1 MMTHNVNNKFYGH
14 IGLEMKRFMHELS
27 EKPTDFYD
35 LIHLFCARVSSRLA
49 YGTDE
54 RAAEHVANAGIFI
67 SQLGPSGPV
76 PNLVPFL
83 RHFPEWLVPGK
94 YGVRVRQE
102 QEAELWEDLFMKSK
116 KAHAHKKVTQS
127 YVSASLSLK
136 EFSSNAKLLFHNE
149 TEAKCAVGMLCT
161 VAIFTLGGPAVLF
174 IMAMILHPEW
184 QEKVR
189 AQIDEVIGED
199 ESVDLKHSPQLPILR
214 AAIKECLRW
223 KSTVPLG
230 MWCVRVTSN

>member
-1 MMTHNVNNKFYGH
+1 MMTQNVNNEFYGH

-27 EKPTDFYD
+27 VKPTDFYK

-54 RAAEHVANAGIFI
+54 RAVEHVSNAGVFI

-76 PNLVPFL
+76 SNLIPFF
-83 RHFPEWLVPGK
+83 RHFPKCIVPGQ
-94 YGVRVRQE
+94 YGVQMRQE
-102 QEAELWEDLFMKSK
+102 KEAELWEDLFQRSRRIQR
-116 KAHAHKKVTQS
+116 HKKVTQS
-127 YVSASLSLK
+127 YVSSSLLLK
-136 EFSSNAKLLFHNE
+136 ELGSKTELLFANE
-149 TEAKCAVGMLCT
+149 AEAKCAVGMLCT

-174 IMAMILHPEW
+174 VMAMILHPEW
-184 QEKVR
+184 QEQVR
-189 AQIDEVIGED
+189 VQLEEVVGGD
-199 ESVDLKHSPQLPILR
+199 DLVNLEHSPQLPILR

-230 MWCVRVTSN
+230 EQ